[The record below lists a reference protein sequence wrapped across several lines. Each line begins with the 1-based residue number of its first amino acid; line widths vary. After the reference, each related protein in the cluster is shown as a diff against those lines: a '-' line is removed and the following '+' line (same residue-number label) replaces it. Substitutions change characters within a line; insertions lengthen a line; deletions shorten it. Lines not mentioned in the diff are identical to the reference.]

1 MSKDGTVETYL
12 EGGRR
17 KNRVGGNTR
26 ASSTA
31 ATKAEAQA
39 AGRRIAKNR
48 GLEHVIKN
56 KDGTIG
62 QKNSYGRDPSRP
74 RRPLAS

>member
-1 MSKDGTVETYL
+1 MAKDGTVETYF
-12 EGGRR
+12 EDGRW
-17 KNRVGGNTR
+17 KNRVGGNSR
-26 ASSTA
+26 ASITA

-39 AGRRIAKNR
+39 GGRRIAEDR

-62 QKNSYGRDPSRP
+62 QKNSCGNDPFP
-74 RRPLAS
+74 PHDAN